1 MDLNG
6 DGRVERKEM
15 INFLTKKNI
24 DADHRDEIVD
34 EIFRKCDIDGNGFI
48 ELEEFVQHY
57 LDIKNQ
63 LEQASREREVSM
75 KILDQEIQRMEK

>member
-24 DADHRDEIVD
+24 DADHRDEIVY

-75 KILDQEIQRMEK
+75 KILDQEI